1 MTRNC
6 ITTFLESIEPNK
18 KKIIGCILKY
28 PNVPVTELADNC
40 MGPILQ
46 KLSRKKKE
54 MILMGDFNINILIC
68 NSDIDTGGFVD
79 TIYTS
84 S

>member
-1 MTRNC
+1 
-6 ITTFLESIEPNK
+6 
-18 KKIIGCILKY
+18 
-28 PNVPVTELADNC
+28 

-46 KLSRKKKE
+46 KLSREKKE
-54 MILMGDFNINILIC
+54 MILMGDFNINILVC
-68 NSDIDTGGFVD
+68 NSDKDTGGYVD